1 MGWVNLVL
9 AGIDVAGLAVVG
21 ASALGKGLKGA
32 ERIVNLPGGEV
43 LARVTP
49 AQIRNL
55 ERSRQ
60 LQQAGKI
67 DEAASIVAQLKQ
79 ELGEETYDQLQRIW
93 QKAEETVNALPA
105 ATSFANALPDDLRGI
120 PITIDET
127 LQSKKIEV
135 YYTDS
140 ISVKVA
146 KDFNPN
152 DLRLH
157 APTIRNLL
165 KFKETASW
173 AKKLLDRLKQWLSGN
188 PQAQS
193 KLWEAQQELEKLPN
207 FIYDRAQKLA
217 ALPPDSSV
225 AIALTAEIQG
235 YQQKIYEELPPS
247 QFPRFS
253 LRARLGLCL

>member
-1 MGWVNLVL
+1 M
-9 AGIDVAGLAVVG
+9 
-21 ASALGKGLKGA
+21 
-32 ERIVNLPGGEV
+32 NLPGGEV

-49 AQIRNL
+49 EQIRNL

-60 LQQAGKI
+60 LQQAGKS
-67 DEAASIVAQLKQ
+67 DEASAIVAQLQQ
-79 ELGEETYDQLQRIW
+79 ELGPETYDQLQQVW
-93 QKAEETVNALPA
+93 QKAQATVNALPA
-105 ATSFANALPDDLRGI
+105 ATSLANALPNDLRGI

-135 YYTDS
+135 YYADS
-140 ISVKVA
+140 VSVKVA

-165 KFKETASW
+165 EFKQTESW
-173 AKKLLDRLKQWLSGN
+173 AKQLLARLKQWLSGN

-207 FIYDRAQKLA
+207 FIYDRARKLA
-217 ALPPDSSV
+217 ALPPDSSE
-225 AIALTAEIQG
+225 ALALTAEIQG
-235 YQQKIYEELPPS
+235 YQQNIYEAVGTIVRLDDGPGVGFIASPG
-247 QFPRFS
+247 QRFANTNEN
-253 LRARLGLCL
+253 LRGTQ